1 MLYRTSSP
9 VLSLRHEIDRLFE
22 DTLGMSTG
30 RRGWT
35 PAVDV
40 RENERE
46 YTFEIELAGVSP
58 EQVEV
63 TADNGVLTVRGE
75 KSAHVQREQEEGR
88 VHFVERSYGSFVR
101 SFQLP
106 QGVDDSAISAEFDDG
121 LLTVR
126 VPKAARPQPRR
137 IDIGRGAAQVSGGE
151 PRATQVGAGQ
161 RTEQRGG
168 QRGESTEPEGDGARG
183 RSGSRRET
191 TATGSR

>member
-9 VLSLRHEIDRLFE
+9 VLSLRHEIDRLFD
-22 DTLGMSTG
+22 DTLGLPTG
-30 RRGWT
+30 RRGWM

-63 TADNGVLTVRGE
+63 TADSGVLTVRGE

-88 VHFVERSYGSFVR
+88 VHVVERSFGSFLR

-106 QGVDDSAISAEFDDG
+106 QGVDDSAISAEFDHG
-121 LLTVR
+121 LLTIR
-126 VPKAARPQPRR
+126 VPKGARPQPRR
-137 IDIGRGAAQVSGGE
+137 IDIGRGAAQVSGDQ
-151 PRATQVGAGQ
+151 RTTQVGTGQ
-161 RTEQRGG
+161 RAEQRPE
-168 QRGESTEPEGDGARG
+168 QRGESVEPQGDAGSG
-183 RSGSRRET
+183 RAGSRRET
-191 TATGSR
+191 ATSGAR